1 VFPSPF
7 AVLPPHMLP
16 LPPRRFPPTSRD
28 ELRPCQRRRP
38 AAFMDGNFGG
48 AGSAAFGEPEQ
59 PGNPAAQ
66 PADTAGTRLV
76 WDEARDPLL
85 RLFMGEDL
93 RTG

>member
-1 VFPSPF
+1 
-7 AVLPPHMLP
+7 
-16 LPPRRFPPTSRD
+16 
-28 ELRPCQRRRP
+28 
-38 AAFMDGNFGG
+38 MDGNFGG